1 MAGLGKTVTVL
12 ANLDG
17 KNTFK
22 LENFMLVTDDAFKRH
37 HANFWQEKIFLSDHG
52 EIPKVIS
59 YLILVVWTYVYFKD
73 WRSIRTAVLKSVGEV
88 RAEGRSVDRI
98 FMVTDTGGE
107 NWGSQVLVFSC
118 NQHAAQIVAMSHTH
132 ASKV

>member
-1 MAGLGKTVTVL
+1 MVFLILCDLSSGDFLIKVMARNMAGLGKTVTVL

-52 EIPKVIS
+52 EIPKV
-59 YLILVVWTYVYFKD
+59 
-73 WRSIRTAVLKSVGEV
+73 
-88 RAEGRSVDRI
+88 
-98 FMVTDTGGE
+98 
-107 NWGSQVLVFSC
+107 
-118 NQHAAQIVAMSHTH
+118 MS
-132 ASKV
+132 